1 MNRMLMC
8 LIVVFLH
15 GSCKEYLDYKP
26 NIKMAIPKTLEDAE
40 LLLNNYSDMNMGY
53 PNQREISSDDYFL
66 TYNNW
71 LAMTEIDHR
80 NLYCWNNEP
89 LTDVMPWQ
97 GSYKVVYIANQVID
111 LLGKLDPNMDAVKWK
126 QLKGSAHFFRAFAF
140 HQLLSTYTVAY
151 NKDLAVSELGIP
163 IRDNPNIDERVPRSS
178 QRAGYDQVISD
189 LKLAAA
195 SLPNHVVG
203 QGLPNKVASY
213 AALARVYFDMQD
225 YEHAYLFA
233 DAALQENVS
242 LLDYNDLIPIDDL
255 PFSRFNKE
263 VIFPATASYSE
274 AFGEYYCYVDTLLYE
289 SYHKNDLRRELF
301 FKISPSDPKYMTF
314 KGSYDNSFGS
324 PFIGLTTPELY
335 FIRAECAVRRN
346 DLEIAI
352 SDMNKLLERRWVKG
366 AYVQVDERDPN
377 RLLSLILKE
386 RRKELV
392 FRGLRWTDLKRLN
405 LDPKFRTTLKRNLDG
420 KLYQL
425 EPNSFSYGI
434 LLPLDAINIG
444 GLIQNKR

>member
-1 MNRMLMC
+1 MLMC

-40 LLLNNYSDMNMGY
+40 LLLNNYSDMNTGY
-53 PNQREISSDDYFL
+53 PHQREISSDDYFL

-126 QLKGSAHFFRAFAF
+126 QLDGSAHFFRAFAF
-140 HQLLSTYTVAY
+140 HQLLSTYTVVY
-151 NKDLAVSELGIP
+151 NKDLAISELGIP
-163 IRDNPNIDERVPRSS
+163 IRVNPNIDERVPRSS

-203 QGLPNKVASY
+203 QGLPNKAASY
-213 AALARVYFDMQD
+213 AALARVYLDMQD
-225 YEHAYLFA
+225 YEQAYLFA
-233 DAALQENVS
+233 DAALQGNIS
-242 LLDYNDLIPIDDL
+242 LLDYNDLVPTDDL

-274 AFGEYYCYVDTLLYE
+274 AFGEYYCYVDTLLYD
-289 SYHKNDLRRELF
+289 SYHKNDLRKELF
-301 FKISPSDPKYMTF
+301 FKISPSDPNYMTF

-324 PFIGLTTPELY
+324 LFVGFTAAELY
-335 FIRAECAVRRN
+335 LIRAECAVRRN
-346 DLEIAI
+346 DLDIAI
-352 SDMNKLLERRWVKG
+352 TDMNTLLERRWVKG
-366 AYVQVDERDPN
+366 AYVPVDERDSQK
-377 RLLSLILKE
+377 LLSLILQEK
-386 RRKELV
+386 RKELV

-405 LDPKFRTTLKRNLDG
+405 LDPKFRTILKRNLDG
-420 KLYQL
+420 KLYKL

>member
-1 MNRMLMC
+1 
-8 LIVVFLH
+8 
-15 GSCKEYLDYKP
+15 
-26 NIKMAIPKTLEDAE
+26 
-40 LLLNNYSDMNMGY
+40 
-53 PNQREISSDDYFL
+53 
-66 TYNNW
+66 
-71 LAMTEIDHR
+71 
-80 NLYCWNNEP
+80 
-89 LTDVMPWQ
+89 
-97 GSYKVVYIANQVID
+97 
-111 LLGKLDPNMDAVKWK
+111 
-126 QLKGSAHFFRAFAF
+126 
-140 HQLLSTYTVAY
+140 
-151 NKDLAVSELGIP
+151 
-163 IRDNPNIDERVPRSS
+163 
-178 QRAGYDQVISD
+178 
-189 LKLAAA
+189 
-195 SLPNHVVG
+195 
-203 QGLPNKVASY
+203 
-213 AALARVYFDMQD
+213 
-225 YEHAYLFA
+225 
-233 DAALQENVS
+233 
-242 LLDYNDLIPIDDL
+242 
-255 PFSRFNKE
+255 
-263 VIFPATASYSE
+263 
-274 AFGEYYCYVDTLLYE
+274 
-289 SYHKNDLRRELF
+289 
-301 FKISPSDPKYMTF
+301 MTF

>member
-40 LLLNNYSDMNMGY
+40 LLLNNYSDMNTGY

-111 LLGKLDPNMDAVKWK
+111 LLGKLDPDVDAVKWK

-163 IRDNPNIDERVPRSS
+163 IRDNPNIDESVPRSS
-178 QRAGYDQVISD
+178 QAASYNQVLSD
-189 LKLAAA
+189 LKVSAHSLPKVAGGKGMPNKAAA
-195 SLPNHVVG
+195 F
-203 QGLPNKVASY
+203 
-213 AALARVYFDMQD
+213 AALARVCLDMEN
-225 YEHAYLFA
+225 YEQAYRYA
-233 DAALQENVS
+233 DSAINEGV
-242 LLDYNDLIPIDDL
+242 LLVDYNDLDQNADL
-255 PFSRFNKE
+255 PFSRFGKD
-263 VIFPATASYSE
+263 VIFPATASFSE
-274 AFGEYYCYVDTLLYE
+274 TFGEYYCMVDTVLYG
-289 SYHKNDLRRELF
+289 SYHADDLRKKLF
-301 FKISPSDPKYMTF
+301 FKNSPSDPAYMTF
-314 KGSYDNSFGS
+314 KGSYNNSFGS
-324 PFIGLTTPELY
+324 PFIGLTTAELY
-335 FIRAECAVRRN
+335 LIRAECAVRRN

-352 SDMNKLLERRWVKG
+352 TDMNTLLERRWVKG
-366 AYVQVDERDPN
+366 TYVPVYERDPHK
-377 RLLSLILKE
+377 LLSLILKE

-405 LDPKFRTTLKRNLDG
+405 LDPKFKTTLKRNLNG

-425 EPNSFSYGI
+425 EPNSLSYGI
-434 LLPLDAINIG
+434 LLPLDAINFG
-444 GLIQNKR
+444 GLTQNKR